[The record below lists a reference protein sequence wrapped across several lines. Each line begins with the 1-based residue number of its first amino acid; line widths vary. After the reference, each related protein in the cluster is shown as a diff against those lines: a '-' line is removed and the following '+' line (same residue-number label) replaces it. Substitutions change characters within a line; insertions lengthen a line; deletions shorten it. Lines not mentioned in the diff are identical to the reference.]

1 MKRSLWV
8 LGLAALLAAC
18 VDMTMNSAFSPEEAA
33 FIRKPGT
40 GTIVGHAFRTRL
52 RGQVI
57 NAAGEVVKLI
67 PATAYARERFK
78 NAYLDRKYL
87 PYLLYPGDQPDSRYA
102 EMTRTTKTR
111 ANGRFS
117 FENVAPGSYFVST
130 QVLWDEGGYR
140 IFPEG
145 GSVYDEV
152 TLTGKET
159 EPVEVIL
166 SGK

>member
-8 LGLAALLAAC
+8 LGLAALLTAC
-18 VDMTMNSAFSPEEAA
+18 VHGTITSSFSPEEAE

-40 GTIVGHAFRTRL
+40 GVIVGHAFRTREK
-52 RGQVI
+52 GQVV
-57 NAAGEVVKLI
+57 NAAGEVVRLI
-67 PATAYARERFK
+67 PVTAYAQERFK
-78 NAYLDRKYL
+78 KFYFNRKYV
-87 PYLLYPGDQPDSRYA
+87 PYLLYPDNEPDSRYV
-102 EMTRTTKTR
+102 EMTRTAKTR

-117 FENVAPGSYFVST
+117 FENVAPGRYFVST
-130 QVLWDEGGYR
+130 QVLWDEEYR